1 MAGARVDLENRP
13 ELRFGTVDFAV
24 PRAYW
29 AENPKSLLDS
39 AGLSSTGDLLA
50 SLNQAVAATTG
61 SAPMEKDKS
70 QRQKEKQREEQLLR
84 SPMPIGRVFAID
96 VSWNASKAGLIQ
108 ECCRAIKEALYGDRA
123 SAQDGTDEE
132 PSAST
137 SSFQTPAGRVAIV
150 TYDRAL
156 HFYDLAVRVPYLPN
170 GHGTLS

>member
-1 MAGARVDLENRP
+1 
-13 ELRFGTVDFAV
+13 
-24 PRAYW
+24 
-29 AENPKSLLDS
+29 
-39 AGLSSTGDLLA
+39 
-50 SLNQAVAATTG
+50 
-61 SAPMEKDKS
+61 
-70 QRQKEKQREEQLLR
+70 
-84 SPMPIGRVFAID
+84 MPIGRVFAID